1 VIELVVPTH
10 GRAGKITTQKNV
22 AGAVLCVSK
31 SQLPLYKE
39 HYPDANYEV
48 HPDDVIGLAA
58 KRQWIMERFGDVF
71 MVDDD
76 IRRVL
81 DLTSVPG
88 KLEYVRPQD
97 VRSIVERCAEMAE
110 DCGAFLYGFA
120 PLCDVR
126 TYNCFKPFRFTG
138 YVPGHSFGVRKGAS
152 FWWHKDVIQEDYWI
166 CLLNAHYHRLVT
178 VDERYGFY
186 QDATF
191 KATGGL
197 GAHRTRERERQGF
210 EMLKKHF
217 GPAVERKQP
226 KAKREQK
233 KHGDHPMN
241 YAVSHPWQPKM
252 KLPF

>member
-138 YVPGHSFGVRKGAS
+138 YVPGHSFGVR
-152 FWWHKDVIQEDYWI
+152 
-166 CLLNAHYHRLVT
+166 HRLVT

-197 GAHRTRERERQGF
+197 GAHRTRDRERQGF

-252 KLPF
+252 NLPF